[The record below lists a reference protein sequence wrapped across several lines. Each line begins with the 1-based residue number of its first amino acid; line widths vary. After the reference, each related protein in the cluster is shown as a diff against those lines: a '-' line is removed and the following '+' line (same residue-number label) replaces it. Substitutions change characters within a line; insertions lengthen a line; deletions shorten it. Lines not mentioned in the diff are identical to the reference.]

1 MTTPDL
7 LDKILAGLRRLGD
20 GAAVVGA
27 LDGVTATH
35 LAYSEFGTVHAPA
48 RPTLSPA
55 TDEATASIMR
65 SVQRQVT
72 DVLDGR
78 GRGTTAQ
85 EVVAGPAR
93 DLAELVRDRID
104 GNTQPDLAAST
115 KAARRRTGRDTR
127 TLVDT
132 GDMMRGIAVESSD
145 DPDAFA
151 EGTAPEKRRRRRRKT

>member
-1 MTTPDL
+1 MTDL
-7 LDKILAGLRRLGD
+7 LDKILHGLRRLGD
-20 GAAVVGA
+20 GAAAVGSF
-27 LDGVTATH
+27 DDEDATH
-35 LAYSEFGTVHAPA
+35 LFWAEFGTVTADP

-55 TDEATASIMR
+55 TDEATGSIMR

-115 KAARRRTGRDTR
+115 KAARRRAGRDTR

-145 DPDAFA
+145 DPNAFDDGA
-151 EGTAPEKRRRRRRKT
+151 